1 MKIRSNLKQKILS
14 LIEKEGYVIIK
25 TSEEAISYINKL
37 FPNTSNETINYLD
50 GRRNNYI
57 VFRKTT
63 TSFDVG
69 YRSCYFSYH
78 KDSCIFGVNI
88 RGTNPINIK
97 DLL

>member
-1 MKIRSNLKQKILS
+1 MKICASLKQRILS
-14 LIEKEGYVIIK
+14 LIEEKGYIVIN
-25 TSEEAISYINKL
+25 TTEEAIYYINRL
-37 FPNTSNETINYLD
+37 FPNISEKTINYLD

-88 RGTNPINIK
+88 RGTNPIDIK